1 MSQVAAKAAV
11 VAAEKLR
18 AWGSAIFQA
27 TGMAAEQADVC
38 AEILVD
44 SNLRGIDTHGI
55 YLANLYARRLKIN
68 LMNPKPK
75 LKFEKRRAGVGI
87 LDGDYGLGQWI
98 TYEATRRAMDLA
110 RDAGV
115 GVVAVKNSNHFGAAA
130 YYTQMMAKEDM
141 IGLVMSDGECDVVP
155 FGGREKFCGTDP
167 ISLCVPAENQPWF
180 CMDMATSE
188 VAFGKVRAAA
198 EAGKTIPPTW
208 AVDKQGN
215 PVTDA
220 RQAYAV
226 VPMSGAKG
234 YALGIMIE
242 ILSSQLTCMP
252 FGPHI
257 IRKFD
262 DWSNKSFLG
271 HYVQAI
277 DISAFCDPADFR
289 KRIDRM
295 FTELKAI
302 PTAPGFS
309 EIMVPGEP
317 EERKKAERAKTGCPI
332 RAEDV
337 ALLSKLGQDLAVPF
351 PG

>member
-1 MSQVAAKAAV
+1 MAETAAKAAV
-11 VAAEKLR
+11 VPAERLR
-18 AWGSAIFQA
+18 QWGSAIFQA
-27 TGMAAEQADVC
+27 TGMAANEADVC
-38 AEILVD
+38 AEVLVD

-55 YLANLYARRLKIN
+55 YLANLYARRLKVG
-68 LMNPKPK
+68 LMNPKPQ
-75 LKFEKRRAGVGI
+75 LTFEKRRAGVGI

-98 TYEATRRAMDLA
+98 TYEATRHAMDLA
-110 RDAGV
+110 KDAGV
-115 GVVAVKNSNHFGAAA
+115 GVVVVKNSNHFGAAA
-130 YYTQMMAKEDM
+130 FYTQMMAKQDM

-167 ISLCVPAENQPWF
+167 ISLSVPADKQPWF

-198 EAGKTIPPTW
+198 EAGKAIPPNW
-208 AVDKQGN
+208 AVDRDGN

-220 RQAYAV
+220 SKAYAV

-234 YALGIMIE
+234 YAMGLMIE
-242 ILSSQLTCMP
+242 ILSSQLGCMP
-252 FGPHI
+252 YGPHI

-262 DWSNKSFLG
+262 DWENKSYLG

-289 KRIDRM
+289 ARIDKM
-295 FTELKAI
+295 FEHLKGI

-317 EERKKAERAKTGCPI
+317 EERRKAERSRAGCPI

-337 ALLSKLGQDLAVPF
+337 ALLTTLGVELGVEF
-351 PG
+351 PA